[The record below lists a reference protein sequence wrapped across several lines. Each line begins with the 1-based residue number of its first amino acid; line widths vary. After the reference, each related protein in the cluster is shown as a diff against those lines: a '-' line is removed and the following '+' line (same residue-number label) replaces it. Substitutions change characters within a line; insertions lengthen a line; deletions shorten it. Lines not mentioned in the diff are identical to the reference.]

1 MKYIVFP
8 VDDLKNIS
16 QQLLDELHLVL
27 RKNIYDTKVIM
38 KISNYERIF
47 PSIQT
52 LPIDHDDIIEISY
65 PYPVYEGE
73 RLKELLSTEEWSI
86 PIEN

>member
-1 MKYIVFP
+1 
-8 VDDLKNIS
+8 
-16 QQLLDELHLVL
+16 
-27 RKNIYDTKVIM
+27 M
-38 KISNYERIF
+38 KISNYERLF

-65 PYPVYEGE
+65 PYSVYEGE
-73 RLKELLSTEEWSI
+73 QLKELLSTEEWSI